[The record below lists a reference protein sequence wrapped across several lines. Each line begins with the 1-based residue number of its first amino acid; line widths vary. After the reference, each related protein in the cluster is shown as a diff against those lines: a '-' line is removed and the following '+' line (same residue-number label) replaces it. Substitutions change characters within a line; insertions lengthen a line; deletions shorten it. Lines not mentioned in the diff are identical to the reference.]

1 MPPLAALYILAHN
14 AMRPDPAIRDAVTA
28 VVLAGGRGAR
38 FGGADKGLV
47 ERHGRTLTE
56 QQLALLRTQAV
67 RLLISANRNLERY
80 RSFGAD
86 VVTDLHDGFQGPLAG
101 MHAAASAASTP
112 WIVCVPCDTLGVP
125 DDAVARLVIAADEA
139 GAAAAYALGEDG
151 PHYTLCALR
160 RSLAEA
166 LQAALLAGR
175 RTVRDFLHAQGAV
188 AADFR
193 DCGLVNANRPEA
205 LA

>member
-1 MPPLAALYILAHN
+1 
-14 AMRPDPAIRDAVTA
+14 MRPDPAIRNAVTA

-47 ERHGRTLTE
+47 EHHCRTLAE
-56 QQLALLRTQAV
+56 HQLALLRAQAA
-67 RLLISANRNLERY
+67 RLMISANRNLERY
-80 RSFGAD
+80 RSFGVD

-101 MHAAASAASTP
+101 MHAAACAATTP

-125 DDAVARLVIAADEA
+125 DDAVARLVGAAGDA
-139 GAAAAYALGEDG
+139 GVAAAYAQAADG

-160 RSLAEA
+160 RSLAES
-166 LQAALLAGR
+166 LRAALLADR
-175 RTVRDFLHAQGAV
+175 RTVRDFLQAQRAA
-188 AADFR
+188 AADFQ
-193 DCGLVNANRPEA
+193 DCVLINANHAEA